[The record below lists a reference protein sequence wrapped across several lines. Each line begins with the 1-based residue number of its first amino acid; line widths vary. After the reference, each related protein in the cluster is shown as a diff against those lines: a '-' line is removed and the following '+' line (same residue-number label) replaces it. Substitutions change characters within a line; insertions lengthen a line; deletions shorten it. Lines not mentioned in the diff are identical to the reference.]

1 NSEPSGV
8 SFPYPRANVAL
19 KGEAVQS
26 STLFPSGAN
35 RAIDGKR
42 HTFYTEGSC
51 SHTAVHET
59 APGGEWTCTRCLSS
73 PRLDGAEIRIGNSLD
88 NNGNDNPR
96 CATITHIPR
105 GNTFTFTCQS
115 GSMEG
120 RYVNVVIPGD
130 NKILTLCE
138 VEVYADPTGDAAT
151 LTL

>member
-1 NSEPSGV
+1 
-8 SFPYPRANVAL
+8 
-19 KGEAVQS
+19 
-26 STLFPSGAN
+26 SGAN

-42 HTFYTEGSC
+42 HTFYTEGSLDLHQMFII
-51 SHTAVHET
+51 SE
-59 APGGEWTCTRCLSS
+59 
-73 PRLDGAEIRIGNSLD
+73 RLDGAEIRIGNSLD

>member
-1 NSEPSGV
+1 PKISAILARS
-8 SFPYPRANVAL
+8 YPRANVAL

-59 APGGEWTCTRCLSS
+59 GDCCPE
-73 PRLDGAEIRIGNSLD
+73 RLDGAEIRIGNSLD